1 MIDVMWHHDFC
12 FDSKLGMR
20 RKITKLKQDGSSIE
34 MSSIDDND
42 RERQGKDAGKKQ
54 NNGWAS
60 WARRIDMHEQREKEQ
75 TWKDGGRMP
84 IGTGSVLIVFFLI
97 FFNTHG

>member
-1 MIDVMWHHDFC
+1 
-12 FDSKLGMR
+12 MR

-54 NNGWAS
+54 NNG
-60 WARRIDMHEQREKEQ
+60 
-75 TWKDGGRMP
+75 
-84 IGTGSVLIVFFLI
+84 
-97 FFNTHG
+97 